1 MPKTI
6 IRILSILQ
14 IVFLFQGCQPTT
26 PPEKKIPVTDQ
37 LGRVV
42 MVPEHIERIAALHHF
57 GGKIIHAL
65 GQQDKMVCQGILGR
79 EALAL
84 EKVDPAFAAIPRQLR
99 SSTINV
105 EGLISLRPQVI
116 FIYASRDDSA
126 IELFENAGISV
137 FAITGETLEESFQ
150 AVKILGKVLNCEDA
164 ATRYLTECQ
173 GLLDMVHDRLA
184 DLPPK
189 ERLKV
194 MFSGPKSVYSVAT
207 GHMLQDQMLGHAA
220 ADNVAA
226 ALPGY
231 WATVSP
237 EQISQ
242 WNPDVIFLGS
252 SLDLY
257 EKDKIFNSPHFK
269 TVKAIRNK
277 RVYSFPSNIGWWD
290 FPAPNC
296 VLGIVWSAKTLYP
309 DRFRDI
315 DMTALA
321 DEYYTRYVGHSFTS
335 MGGKL

>member
-1 MPKTI
+1 MLKKVISI
-6 IRILSILQ
+6 ISILQ
-14 IVFLFQGCQPTT
+14 IIFLLQGCSPDI
-26 PPEKKIPVTDQ
+26 PREKKIPVKDQ

-42 MVPEHIERIAALHHF
+42 MIPEKVERIAALHHF

-84 EKVDPAFAAIPRQLR
+84 EKVDQKFAAIPKQLR

-116 FIYASRDDSA
+116 FIYASRDEAA

-137 FAITGETLEESFQ
+137 FAITGETLAESFQ

-164 ATRYLTECQ
+164 ANRYLNECR
-173 GLLDMVHDRLA
+173 GLLDMVHDRLG
-184 DLPPK
+184 DLPPE
-189 ERLKV
+189 ERVRV

-207 GHMLQDQMLGHAA
+207 GHMLQDQMLGHAS

-237 EQISQ
+237 EQISA

-257 EKDKIFNSPHFK
+257 EEDRIFNNPHFK
-269 TVKAIRNK
+269 TVKAIKNK

-290 FPAPNC
+290 YPAPNC

-321 DEYYTRYVGHSFTS
+321 DGFYTRYVGHSFTS